1 MNYSLLDINLG
12 SNVYLIDFLDI
23 FIIAVFSYIAILFL
37 KQTRSLLAFAG
48 MGILGIIY
56 VLARA
61 FHLYITAL
69 ILQSFF
75 SIFVIILVIV
85 FQDELK
91 RSFEFLAASGTKR
104 MIKKSVLSYSST
116 IFAIV
121 QATSNLMR
129 KKHGALIV
137 INGQD
142 TIERHLRGG
151 NALDGITTTTLLESI
166 FDPKSPGHDGAIII
180 DKERIS
186 KFGVHLPLSENLRET
201 KEKGT
206 RHSAAVGISEKG
218 DSLVIVVSEERGEIS
233 IAKNGKLKKV
243 KDTQELE
250 RFLLQHYK
258 EKFPQKPYGFF
269 QNLFRERMIEKISA
283 IIIACLAWFFIVYQ
297 AEIVQRDFNIPISF
311 TGMSEEKIIENTM
324 PETVTITLSARGQT
338 ILGGI
343 DLNSLR
349 VTISGEN
356 ISTGINEIEL
366 ERANVNHP
374 FNVSVVNIS
383 PSLVVVEAQK
393 YETHTLP
400 VEANIKKD
408 SEDINIKEISIS
420 PNKIKILVPENKDAP
435 EFISTEEI
443 SITKERLEE
452 EKTIETRVALNNLY
466 KIHKDYSSTVYV
478 TIIKEPQEEEE

>member
-1 MNYSLLDINLG
+1 MDYNLLDINLG
-12 SNVYLIDFLDI
+12 SNIYLIDFLDI

-48 MGILGIIY
+48 MGVLGLIY
-56 VLARA
+56 ILARA

-91 RSFEFLAASGTKR
+91 RSFELLAASGTKR

-137 INGQD
+137 IHGQD
-142 TIERHLRGG
+142 AIERHFRGG

-166 FDPKSPGHDGAIII
+166 FDPKSPGHDGAVII

-206 RHSAAVGISEKG
+206 RHSAAVGTSEKG
-218 DSLVIVVSEERGEIS
+218 DSLVVVVSEERGEIS
-233 IAKNGKLKKV
+233 IAKNGKLKTV

-250 RFLLQHYK
+250 RLLLQHYK
-258 EKFPQKPYGFF
+258 EKFPQKPHGFF
-269 QNLFRERMIEKISA
+269 QNLFRERLIEKISA
-283 IIIACLAWFFIVYQ
+283 ILIACLAWFFVVYQ

-311 TGMSEEKIIENTM
+311 TGMSEEKIIKNIM
-324 PETVTITLSARGQT
+324 PETVTVALSARGQT
-338 ILGGI
+338 VLGGI
-343 DLNSLR
+343 NPNSLR
-349 VTISGEN
+349 VAISGEN

-383 PSLVVVEAQK
+383 PSIIVVEAQK
-393 YETHTLP
+393 YNTHTVS
-400 VEANIKKD
+400 VEANIKKE
-408 SEDINIKEISIS
+408 SEDIDIKEISIN
-420 PNKIKILVPENKDAP
+420 PNKIKILVPENEEIPD
-435 EFISTEEI
+435 FVSTEEI
-443 SITKERLEE
+443 FITKETLEE
-452 EKTIETRVALNNLY
+452 EETIETRIALNNLY
-466 KIHKDYSSTVYV
+466 KIHRDYSSIVYITV
-478 TIIKEPQEEEE
+478 IREQLEE